1 MFSIQDEN
9 IKKIINDTMS
19 YYSPILKNKDVPEVE
34 RYIFNNT
41 PYLTEIGNEESNM
54 ALEDIKMKY
63 ASITSQI
70 EQLKIKGEVF
80 EREFQVKD
88 KDGNITFKK
97 AQFRIIPGQP
107 LQKVV
112 IKRKSKNFP
121 DGAYITDSDVQE
133 EKEIVSQ
140 KYKDIVQ
147 QKFNYR
153 NFLSY
158 VRYGIKFR
166 LNLLRH
172 LCDNEEEL
180 ERIIDE
186 AIFVV
191 NNSKEDNILFLTTK
205 GYKNIEK
212 YGLYESTPDGYG
224 HTRVTYA
231 YVDYLEK
238 EIKIGYGS
246 SDD

>member
-1 MFSIQDEN
+1 MFTIQNEI
-9 IKKIINDTMS
+9 IKKVINDTMS
-19 YYSPILKNKDVPEVE
+19 YYFPILKNKDVPEVE
-34 RYIFNNT
+34 RYIFNHT
-41 PYLTEIGNEESNM
+41 PYLTEIGNDELNI
-54 ALEDIKMKY
+54 ALEDIKFEY

-70 EQLKIKGEVF
+70 RSLEINGEVF

-88 KDGNITFKK
+88 KDNNITFKK
-97 AQFRIIPGQP
+97 VQFRIIPGKP

-133 EKEIVSQ
+133 EKKITSQ
-140 KYKDIVQ
+140 KLKDLVQ

-153 NFLSY
+153 NFLSS
-158 VRYGIKFR
+158 VRYGVKFR
-166 LNLLRH
+166 LNLLQH
-172 LCDNEEEL
+172 LCGNENEL

-186 AIFVV
+186 AIFVK
-191 NNSKEDNILFLTTK
+191 NNSKEDNILFLRTK
-205 GYKNIEK
+205 GYKNIDK
-212 YGLYESTPDGYG
+212 FGIYERVPDGYG
-224 HTRVTYA
+224 HTRVTYS